1 MITAKGVCPADEK
14 LRAVREWDEPQNVKG
29 VRSFLGFANYYRR
42 YVRNFA
48 EIVNS
53 LTELTKKDQKWHWGS
68 EEQGAFQ
75 KLKTAL
81 YQAPFLVYPNPVLPY
96 TVVTDASGVVVG
108 GSTDAGSRKQIT
120 TLGIS

>member
-1 MITAKGVCPADEK
+1 MITAKGMCPVDEK
-14 LRAVREWDEPQNVKG
+14 LRAVREWAEPQNVKG
-29 VRSFLGFANYYRR
+29 VRSFLGFANYYRH

-48 EIVNS
+48 EIANP
-53 LTELTKKDQKWHWGS
+53 LTELTKKGQKWHWDS
-68 EEQGAFQ
+68 EEQAAFQ